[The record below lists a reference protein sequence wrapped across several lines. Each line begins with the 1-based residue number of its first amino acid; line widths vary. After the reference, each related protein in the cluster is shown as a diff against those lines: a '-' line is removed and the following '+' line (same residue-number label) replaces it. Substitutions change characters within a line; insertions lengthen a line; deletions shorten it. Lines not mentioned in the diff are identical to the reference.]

1 MATNFFA
8 ESPSVLRDFLV
19 YHETIRGH
27 SRLTTEHYFYDLRL
41 FFRFLKQRRGLVESY
56 GSFDDIGI
64 HDVDVPFLAQVT
76 LSEVYDFLHYL
87 NREQPKQKNSAHTGF
102 GVKAST
108 RARKVVAVRTFYKY
122 LVNKARVI
130 TENPLR
136 DLDSPK
142 VDKRLPKHL
151 TLSESVTLLSGVE
164 GRHSVRDYC
173 ILTLFLNCG
182 LRISEVSGINLSD
195 IRDDSLRI
203 IGKGNK
209 ERIVFLNDA
218 CQSAL
223 ADYLSIRAAINDP
236 ADPKALFLSAQK
248 KRIGVDMLHKLVKKH
263 LLSAGLD
270 STQFSAHKLRHTAAT
285 LMLQNGVDIR
295 ALQEVLGHEHLN
307 TTQIYTHVDN
317 EDLRVAARANP
328 LSRVR
333 RKEE

>member
-1 MATNFFA
+1 MAIDYFA
-8 ESPSVLRDFLV
+8 ESPAVLRDFLI

-41 FFRFLKQRRGLVESY
+41 FFRFIKQRRGLLETFA
-56 GSFDDIGI
+56 GFDDISI
-64 HDVDVPFLAQVT
+64 KDVDVPFLSAVT
-76 LSEVYDFLHYL
+76 IAEVYDFLNYL
-87 NREQPKQKNSAHTGF
+87 SREQPTQKNSRFTEY
-102 GVKAST
+102 GVMAST
-108 RARKVVAVRTFYKY
+108 RARKVVAIRTFYKY
-122 LVNKARVI
+122 LVNKARVL
-130 TENPLR
+130 TENPLS

-142 VDKRLPKHL
+142 VDKRLPKYL
-151 TLSESVTLLSGVE
+151 TLSESVGLLSGVE
-164 GRHSVRDYC
+164 GRHMVRDYC
-173 ILTLFLNCG
+173 IITLFLNCG
-182 LRISEVSGINLSD
+182 LRISEVSGINLAD

-209 ERIVFLNDA
+209 ERVVFLNDA

-223 ADYLSIRAAINDP
+223 NDYLPLRQAVKDP
-236 ADPKALFLSAQK
+236 LDPKALFLSSHR

-263 LLSAGLD
+263 LLAAGLD
-270 STQFSAHKLRHTAAT
+270 TAQFSAHKLRHTAAT

-328 LSRVR
+328 LSRVK
-333 RKEE
+333 RK